1 MRSVRAKQ
9 TTDRWQAEYAL
20 RVGVEGAINQV
31 LDATG
36 LRRTRYRGLSKV
48 TLRHACSATA
58 IGRTSAGSRVSSYAN
73 TAPQAGCRQAQVTY
87 GKGAGA

>member
-1 MRSVRAKQ
+1 MK
-9 TTDRWQAEYAL
+9 
-20 RVGVEGAINQV
+20 GAISQV

-58 IGRTSAGSRVSSYAN
+58 IART
-73 TAPQAGCRQAQVTY
+73 TY